1 MDRSARALKL
11 RDRLLLITRTGLVV
25 VLAAA
30 AAAPLVGR
38 GDAADHAPT
47 DMVLLIDNTGSMNR
61 LLGDATLLDLQLSR
75 ALDLL
80 GAARANDR
88 FWVLPAV
95 GPLLASGVASGPAAG
110 AIVRVEQT
118 DATTDLGAGVR
129 EALRLL
135 PPGSA
140 RQREIVVLS
149 DLQAS
154 AIRSTPSDL
163 PSDIRFVISRIAASA
178 TNAAVVDLQAE
189 PPGPGGDGAV
199 VVSLAPPDAGT
210 RTDTVEVRLAVSGET
225 VSIARAAAG
234 GSAVLRLPNPGV
246 GEHAISVEIPP
257 SGLRSDDR
265 RHFVLRTFEAPV
277 VRHTGPHDS
286 YVAQALATLERAGR
300 LRLVDAVGGAAAWF
314 AEGVPP
320 DELPGAS
327 GSAWIFTPPENDDLL
342 ARFNARIDRL
352 GVPWRVDVVDMP
364 GSTNFGS
371 SADVPGLESIRLRG
385 RHQLQS
391 TGSGTDTV
399 LLRTAEGL
407 PWMVAGRAA
416 GSRYLLAASPLVP
429 EHTELPLDAVMLPF
443 METVL
448 FRWTGLGGV
457 LPAPVPAG
465 VASQLPTSADSVALP
480 DGRRIRVDGGSP
492 YVPLR
497 AGIHTVFLAGGGRSL
512 LAATV
517 PKSESDL
524 AEASVAE
531 LTGALGSPEAIV
543 ATTGDEWRTEMYGK
557 RRGEP
562 VAPYLVALAL
572 VLVLAEAALAT
583 PGDKP
588 SPTRQYQPTG
598 NRA

>member
-1 MDRSARALKL
+1 M
-11 RDRLLLITRTGLVV
+11 
-25 VLAAA
+25 
-30 AAAPLVGR
+30 
-38 GDAADHAPT
+38 
-47 DMVLLIDNTGSMNR
+47 
-61 LLGDATLLDLQLSR
+61 
-75 ALDLL
+75 
-80 GAARANDR
+80 
-88 FWVLPAV
+88 
-95 GPLLASGVASGPAAG
+95 
-110 AIVRVEQT
+110 
-118 DATTDLGAGVR
+118 
-129 EALRLL
+129 
-135 PPGSA
+135 
-140 RQREIVVLS
+140 
-149 DLQAS
+149 
-154 AIRSTPSDL
+154 
-163 PSDIRFVISRIAASA
+163 
-178 TNAAVVDLQAE
+178 
-189 PPGPGGDGAV
+189 
-199 VVSLAPPDAGT
+199 
-210 RTDTVEVRLAVSGET
+210 
-225 VSIARAAAG
+225 
-234 GSAVLRLPNPGV
+234 
-246 GEHAISVEIPP
+246 
-257 SGLRSDDR
+257 
-265 RHFVLRTFEAPV
+265 

-531 LTGALGSPEAIV
+531 FTGALGSPEAIV